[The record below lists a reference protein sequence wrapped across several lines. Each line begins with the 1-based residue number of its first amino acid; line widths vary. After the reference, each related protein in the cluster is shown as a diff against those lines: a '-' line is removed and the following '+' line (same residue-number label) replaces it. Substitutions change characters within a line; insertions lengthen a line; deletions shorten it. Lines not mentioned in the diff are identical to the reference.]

1 MHGDFSRWSPKIPKN
16 QVGILAQEGRILLDA
31 DVNAHSLLGMRWQD
45 LAARSAFGGG
55 IAAIPADAIESW
67 KVLGAQVAGGVV
79 SVSLMPGI
87 AWADGLLVELDGN
100 KPVTLTAVPL
110 APPIQTPAGTPG
122 VAGTRD
128 ALVLEVWRRA
138 LNGFQVPA
146 ELIEPALGGPDT
158 TERIETAFALRLYRM
173 GAGDDCRTIIGAL
186 QDDLSSRGT
195 LHATL
200 APLTTT
206 AGDCPVVEG
215 GGYSGF
221 EHDLYRV
228 EIAEVDSGVPSFKW
242 SQWNG
247 GLVGSGSYDS
257 LTKQITLRGND
268 QAIRYSGLISCFLD
282 VLEFDA
288 ALGGWTIA
296 YSAKATIDPATGLID
311 VSGPKSFGTL
321 PATNANLVVRIWN
334 DLRAISEF
342 PASSSVELRD
352 GIRLEFSGPAYVPGD
367 YWTFAVR
374 AGGLDNASP
383 LLDHATPFG
392 IRHHR
397 VVLAELAWT
406 ASGATV
412 EDCRVPLHPITATE
426 GCCTHSVGDNITSH
440 GDFTSINAAIAAL
453 PDSGGRVCVLPG
465 EYVEHVEIKN
475 RRNIELVGCGPRS
488 KIKAPPPVG
497 ETFTTGPAIYVLDSS
512 NIRVES
518 LQVIAGAGGIGALFE
533 ADAAEGTTEP
543 DGTYSIP
550 FLEDIAVTEC
560 LVQAN
565 TGSGIETRG
574 GKRVL
579 LRDNHVRIDDQR
591 TDWSGITVRS
601 TDARIERNLVE
612 VVNSKGKEFSAL
624 GGIWLRGGCAN
635 VDVIDNVIRNGLAH
649 GVILGHAE
657 LAGQAPSGIAPALH
671 LTVGVHAG
679 WVFNSLLEDDC
690 VGCGPGN
697 GGVPPPGGGPTW
709 VAGDPLHQIRILRNT
724 ITNMGMAGIGVF
736 GFFPT
741 AGQGVITIY
750 GLEITENRIVHN
762 VQRRLVQIPD
772 ELQDLNGYGA
782 ISLADVI
789 ELAIRD
795 NVIANNGTGDS
806 GAMCGVFV
814 LFAEGVEISRNK
826 IIANGPTQALRIAP
840 RAPHGG
846 IWLSSVHIAGFGR
859 IAAALRGNE
868 VQAPNGPALVIG
880 AYGHV
885 EVLDNAF
892 ASTSPVGYLGYNTVI
907 IEHFAM
913 GSGLHVADPSM
924 AGLRTGAMMG
934 RVATREI
941 SLGNRTTEA
950 RMFRPEEIMGATT
963 TLTPAAGF
971 LAASIWRPVGAVL
984 FANNHCELELGGSTA
999 SNGSVVLFGLGDIEC
1014 AGNHCYTNATSALL
1028 PVLLIGGTIRATSNR
1043 FAEATDVVW
1052 SLVALGAYTIATGN
1066 IADHCVGAWATRA
1079 TPISNGNIE
1088 IDSGACGWWNL
1099 FPFTFNFAPFGG
1111 LPT

>member
-1 MHGDFSRWSPKIPKN
+1 MHGDFSRWSPRIPKN

-67 KVLGAQVAGGVV
+67 KVLGAQASGGVV
-79 SVSLMPGI
+79 SVNLMPGI
-87 AWADGLLVELDGN
+87 AWADGLLVELEGT
-100 KPVTLTAVPL
+100 KPVTLTAMPL
-110 APPIQTPAGTPG
+110 APPIQTPSGAPG

-158 TERIETAFALRLYRM
+158 AERIETAFALRLYRM

-186 QDDLSSRGT
+186 KDDLSSRGT

-228 EIAEVDSGVPSFKW
+228 EIAEVDSGAPSFKW

-247 GLVGSGSYDS
+247 GLVGSGSYDA
-257 LTKQITLRGND
+257 LAKQITLRGND
-268 QAIRYSGLISCFLD
+268 QAIRYSGLTSCFLD
-282 VLEFDA
+282 VLELDA
-288 ALGGWTIA
+288 ALGGWKIA
-296 YSAKATIDPATGLID
+296 YSARATIDPATGLID
-311 VSGPKSFGTL
+311 VSGPKLFGVL
-321 PATNANLVVRIWN
+321 PATNANLVIRIWN
-334 DLRAISEF
+334 DLRAVSEF
-342 PASSSVELRD
+342 PAGSSVELRD
-352 GIRLEFSGPAYVPGD
+352 GIRLELSGTTYVPGD

-383 LLDHATPFG
+383 LLDHAAPFG
-392 IRHHR
+392 IHHHR

-406 ASGATV
+406 GSGATV
-412 EDCRVPLHPITATE
+412 EDCRVPLHPITAVD
-426 GCCTHSVGDNITSH
+426 GCCTHSVGDGITSH

-497 ETFTTGPAIYVLDSS
+497 ETFTTGPALYVLDSS

-518 LQVIAGAGGIGALFE
+518 LQLIAGAGGIGALFE
-533 ADAAEGTTEP
+533 ADTAEGTTEP
-543 DGTYSIP
+543 DGTFSIP

-565 TGSGIETRG
+565 TGSGIEMRG
-574 GKRVL
+574 GRRIE
-579 LRDNHVRIDDQR
+579 LRDNHVRIEDQR

-612 VVNSKGKEFSAL
+612 VVNAKGKEFSAL
-624 GGIWLRGGCAN
+624 GGIWLRGGCRN
-635 VDVIDNVIRNGLAH
+635 IDVIDNVVRNGLAH

-657 LAGQAPSGIAPALH
+657 LADQTPVGLAPALH
-671 LTVGVHAG
+671 LSVGVHAG
-679 WVFNSLLEDDC
+679 WVFNGFIDDDC
-690 VGCGPGN
+690 IGCGPGD
-697 GGVPPPGGGPTW
+697 GGVPPPGGNGPTW
-709 VAGDPLHQIRILRNT
+709 VASDPLFQIRIQRNT

-750 GLEITENRIVHN
+750 DLEITGNRIVHN
-762 VQRRLVQIPD
+762 VQRRLVEIPD
-772 ELQDLNGYGA
+772 DLQDLNGYGA

-814 LFAEGVEISRNK
+814 LFSEGTEISRNK
-826 IIANGPTQALRIAP
+826 IIANGPSQVLRFAS

-846 IWLSSVHIAGFGR
+846 IWLSSVRSTGSGR
-859 IAAALRGNE
+859 VAAALRGNE

-892 ASTSPVGYLGYNTVI
+892 ASTSSVGYLGYNTVI
-907 IEHFAM
+907 IEHFAVA
-913 GSGLHVADPSM
+913 SGLLVADANM

-934 RVATREI
+934 RVSPREI
-941 SLGNRTTEA
+941 SLGNRTAEP
-950 RMFRPEEIMGATT
+950 RMFRPEEILGATT
-963 TLTPAAGF
+963 TLAAGA
-971 LAASIWRPVGAVL
+971 LAAAGPQRPVGAVL
-984 FANNHCELELGGSTA
+984 FANNHCELVLGAAAA
-999 SNGSVVLFGLGDIEC
+999 SNGSVVIFGLGDIEC
-1014 AGNHCYTNATSALL
+1014 AGNHCYTSARSTAL
-1028 PVLLIGGTIRATSNR
+1028 PVLLIGGTVRATSNR
-1043 FAEATDVVW
+1043 FAETMDVVW
-1052 SLVALGAYTIATGN
+1052 SLAAFGAYTIATSN

-1079 TPISNGNIE
+1079 TPVSTGNIE
-1088 IDSGACGWWNL
+1088 IDASACGWWNL
-1099 FPFTFNFAPFGG
+1099 FPFTFNFTPFGG
-1111 LPT
+1111 LPS